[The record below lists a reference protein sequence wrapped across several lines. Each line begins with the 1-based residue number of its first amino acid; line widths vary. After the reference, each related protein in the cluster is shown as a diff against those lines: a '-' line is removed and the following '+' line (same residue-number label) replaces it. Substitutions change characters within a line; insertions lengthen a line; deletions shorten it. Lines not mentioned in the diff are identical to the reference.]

1 LVSAKSVSDES
12 VPGVGDNEI
21 EAQLNKVYHK
31 LATALP
37 PRDRESLKQEQLKWL
52 ATREHI
58 PAAEKDKKESIQLR
72 LTERRVAELETR
84 ARYR

>member
-1 LVSAKSVSDES
+1 M
-12 VPGVGDNEI
+12 
-21 EAQLNKVYHK
+21 
-31 LATALP
+31 
-37 PRDRESLKQEQLKWL
+37 L